1 MGSGCVEGHL
11 VFLQELE
18 AVLTVVCVPA
28 PKVLTPCGRQEADA
42 LVPYDPWQLTL
53 QEIPRL
59 DDRKSVQ
66 CSTQVGRPLP
76 RVLDCP

>member
-11 VFLQELE
+11 VFLQEPE

-28 PKVLTPCGRQEADA
+28 PEVLTPCGCQEADA
-42 LVPYDPWQLTL
+42 LAPHDPWQLTL
-53 QEIPRL
+53 QEILRL
-59 DDRKSVQ
+59 DDKSVQ